1 MRCLHPFCLSLLTIL
16 GVGLLLGGCRS
27 GREHEAA
34 GPQVNVVLVTLDAL
48 RADHLGCYGYGRPTS
63 PRIDDFAKT
72 ATLYRRAL
80 AASPWTLPSHAT
92 LFTGKYPFEHGA
104 RTFPTEAPGNNA
116 NPLDPEQLTLAEVL
130 EDSGYRTAAFVANTA
145 YLGRRWLLDQ
155 GFEVYEPERLRAPEL
170 NQHVFAWLE
179 SHAREPFFLFINYM
193 DTHRPYNATPR
204 EGFLDPPAVLDDG
217 ELLDRLYEA
226 VMPGDGPIPQDLVQ
240 QVIDQ
245 YDTGVA
251 NVDEGIGDLL
261 DELRRLGIAE
271 RTLVVLTSD
280 HGEYFGEHHLVE
292 HSKDIYQEVLW
303 VPLIIREPGQRVGRI
318 SDTVIAGTDLPGMIL
333 AACGG
338 EAAARHAFAF
348 PDRPGRH
355 PVLAE
360 NYYTRDKDLFHP
372 VWGHRFQ
379 RVRMAMIDWPWKYIL
394 SSDGRNELFNLV
406 EDPRE
411 TRNRCESEPE
421 IVAACR
427 DRIARFGAER
437 KQATRQFVR
446 PPLTEQEKAQL
457 RSLGYVSP

>member
-1 MRCLHPFCLSLLTIL
+1 MRCLRRSCLLSTLLI
-16 GVGLLLGGCRS
+16 GAVSLLGGCRS
-27 GREHEAA
+27 GQEE
-34 GPQVNVVLVTLDAL
+34 GPHGRLPNVVLVTLDAL

-63 PRIDDFAKT
+63 PRIDDFAGT
-72 ATLYRRAL
+72 ATLYRRAY

-116 NPLDPEQLTLAEVL
+116 NPLDPAQLTLAEVL
-130 EDSGYRTAAFVANTA
+130 ADSGYRTAAFVANTA

-155 GFEVYEPERLRAPEL
+155 GFEVYHPERLWAAEL
-170 NQHVFAWLE
+170 NQRVFAWLE
-179 SHAREPFFLFINYM
+179 NNPKKPFFLFINYM

-226 VMPGDGPIPQDLVQ
+226 VMPGEGPIPQDLVQ

-251 NVDEGIGDLL
+251 NVDEGIGALL
-261 DELRRLGIAE
+261 DELQRLGLDDD
-271 RTLVVLTSD
+271 TLVVLTSD

-292 HSKDIYQEVLW
+292 HSKDIYQEALW
-303 VPLIIREPGQRVGRI
+303 VPLIIREPGQRQGRI

-348 PDRPGRH
+348 PDRPGQH

-379 RVRMAMIDWPWKYIL
+379 RVRMALIDWPWKFIL
-394 SSDGRNELFNLV
+394 SSDGRDELFNLV

-411 TRNRCESEPE
+411 ADSRLEREPD
-421 IVAACR
+421 IVAVCR

-437 KQATRQFVR
+437 EQATRLLVQ

-457 RSLGYVSP
+457 RSLGYVSH